1 MHINYESI
9 KPVAP
14 NKLIKWAE
22 KNPKKLILIDGIGA
36 ILSAFFLGIILV
48 HWQRF
53 FGIPV
58 ASLYFLAGFPILFAV
73 FDLYSLFQK
82 NQNFASYL
90 KLIGLLNL
98 SYCALSISAGIFHR
112 HEITSLGW
120 SYLLFEVSVIIILA
134 LWELKISGN
143 LKLKSKA

>member
-9 KPVAP
+9 KLVVP

-90 KLIGLLNL
+90 ILIGLLNL
-98 SYCALSISAGIFHR
+98 SYCALSISTGIFHR
-112 HEITSLGW
+112 H
-120 SYLLFEVSVIIILA
+120 
-134 LWELKISGN
+134 
-143 LKLKSKA
+143 